1 MKKTVQLDQDQ
12 WLLKILNPIKH
23 TQECQQKKY
32 EKKIAIFT
40 TRGDMAVLTPLIK
53 RLKKEKNSKLIF
65 LLEAHITTKITV
77 SPYQRFQI

>member
-1 MKKTVQLDQDQ
+1 MK
-12 WLLKILNPIKH
+12 
-23 TQECQQKKY
+23 
-32 EKKIAIFT
+32 KKIAIFTT

-65 LLEAHITTKITV
+65 LLEAHITTKIMV